1 MPGEFVKTILKD
13 LPSANQENFS
23 RFSAET
29 SHKGP
34 LPKAKLLNDKKTLRH
49 EKLIVCDKTPV
60 LLRYLHQQWTK
71 DPNLKHKR
79 AGGKSDDSDDE
90 SAGASGGGSGPPPRK
105 MPRTT

>member
-1 MPGEFVKTILKD
+1 MPTESVKAILKD

-23 RFSAET
+23 RFSVET

-34 LPKAKLLNDKKTLRH
+34 LPKAKLLNDKKSLRH

-79 AGGKSDDSDDE
+79 SGDKSDDSDE
-90 SAGASGGGSGPPPRK
+90 EPSSAGGSGPPPRK